1 MPDSLTWSGH
11 LFPDNP
17 DNPYYN
23 LITRTSHYENFTMSG
38 TGYSA
43 AGPPGGLDLR
53 VRLGRADRAG
63 LAAGGKVIFMDHAA
77 LFILYGESLME
88 YTGGA

>member
-63 LAAGGKVIFMDHAA
+63 LAAGGKVIFMPPC
-77 LFILYGESLME
+77 LFCME
-88 YTGGA
+88 NR